1 LASTWHE
8 LFRAS
13 GVDVTQQH
21 AVAAPVEAHDATS
34 SPVAA
39 EVTRVSCS
47 TLEGILARSS
57 LPVTAL
63 TRMFS
68 TLGLDV
74 QDARETIRI
83 YLTTWRDVNAADA
96 AALAH
101 LMHKA
106 R

>member
-1 LASTWHE
+1 MFA
-8 LFRAS
+8 
-13 GVDVTQQH
+13 
-21 AVAAPVEAHDATS
+21 
-34 SPVAA
+34 
-39 EVTRVSCS
+39 SCS
-47 TLEGILARSS
+47 PTLEGILTRSS

-63 TRMFS
+63 TRMFA

-74 QDARETIRI
+74 QDAREAVRI
-83 YLTTWRDVNAADA
+83 YLTTWHDVNAASADA